1 VTLIALVEDDVETR
15 DRAVAA
21 LSARSFE
28 VRCFAGVAPALSA
41 LDGHPP
47 DLLITEATLEDGSG
61 LEMIARLRDNS
72 PHPFPVIV
80 TSSLASEQDILRGYA
95 AGASDYVTKPY
106 GTDELVAKTGVHLAR
121 MERDLTARFGDLPLP
136 SSAALAFGRYRVVGP
151 LGKGSGG
158 VVYSA
163 YDGESGR
170 HVALKVLTVL
180 EDLRAEVR
188 LRFLREVYALSSV
201 HHPHVAEAYDFGCS
215 EGRLYYAMERVEGPT
230 VYRRVLED
238 GPATCE
244 QTLALIEGVAR
255 ALVALRRVDLVH
267 RDVKPGNVVLRDGR
281 WDQPVLIDFGLAKR
295 PLDRGITSPDIWTG
309 TPGYIPP
316 EVVHGEPHEH
326 RGDLFSLGLLARF
339 VTVGEEPF
347 PELRGLPLLYH
358 MAREQVE
365 FPAHLPWDVRE
376 LLHALTR
383 IDPEARVSSADE
395 VLRRIDGLRRR
406 VRTAA

>member
-1 VTLIALVEDDVETR
+1 MTLIALVEDDVETR

-21 LSARSFE
+21 LSARGFQVRPFE
-28 VRCFAGVAPALSA
+28 GVSPALHA
-41 LDGHPP
+41 LDGRPP
-47 DLLITEATLEDGSG
+47 DLLITEAVLRDGSG
-61 LEMIARLRDNS
+61 LEMIARLRDNA
-72 PHPFPVIV
+72 PQRFPVIV
-80 TSSLASEQDILRGYA
+80 TSDRIAEQDILRGYA

-106 GTDELVAKTGVHLAR
+106 GCDELVAKTVIHLSR
-121 MERDLTARFGDLPLP
+121 CERERTARIENLELPTT
-136 SSAALAFGRYRVVGP
+136 SALAFGRYRVAGP

-163 YDGESGR
+163 YDADSGR
-170 HVALKVLTVL
+170 SVALKVLTIL

-201 HHPHVAEAYDFGCS
+201 HHPNVAEAFDFGCA

-230 VYRRVLED
+230 VYRRVMEE

-244 QTLALIEGVAR
+244 QTLALVEGVAR

-316 EVVHGEPHEH
+316 EVVHGERHEH
-326 RGDLFSLGLLARF
+326 RGDIFSLGVMARF
-339 VTVGEEPF
+339 CLIGEEPF

-358 MAREQVE
+358 MAREQVD
-365 FPAHLPWDVRE
+365 FPAWLPGDARD
-376 LLHALTR
+376 LLLGMTR
-383 IDPEARVSSADE
+383 LDPAARVSSADE
-395 VLRRIDGLRRR
+395 ALRRLELLKRRAR
-406 VRTAA
+406 SAA